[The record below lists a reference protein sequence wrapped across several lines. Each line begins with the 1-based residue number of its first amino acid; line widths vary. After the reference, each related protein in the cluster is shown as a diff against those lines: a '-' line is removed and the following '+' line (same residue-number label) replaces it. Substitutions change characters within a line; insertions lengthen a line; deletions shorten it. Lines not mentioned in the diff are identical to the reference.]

1 MEKVDSI
8 DKTQVDNNEK
18 INEFQILKNN
28 NIYNIK
34 INAVNDDST
43 KEKIKILISFTL
55 NEKFYIYEECFDPL
69 CDLKTVLTFS
79 EIYQIVI
86 KAIEDNKCEIIHQ
99 NDENN
104 EYIIMKIDINNEIK
118 EIKLL
123 QSNHNN
129 ITKLNELIKNYKTLK
144 EKYIQLKK
152 EKEKDNIKK
161 IYYNSDI
168 GSGSGSIYND
178 NDSDNSING
187 NRNNYINANVFNPTI
202 YENSDENHIILDS
215 YSKIWCMLDI
225 NNISYI
231 ENEEKINLNLAAL
244 GLSNR
249 RIILI
254 NLNTMK
260 IHQEIQTPDTV
271 YSLAKF
277 NNDSKYLIA
286 ALENGQMIIYILKED
301 KYEQYQL
308 LEKPKE
314 LKKGEINKVITLSD
328 GNIATAERGALSIWK
343 PKIEEGEKKFE
354 LFKEIITHNDT
365 CQLLEI
371 NPGVFACAIYRSKLI
386 NVYKNDGNEYPLLGS
401 ITNAE
406 SHGSNSNGMAKI
418 NDNIFCSGGEKS
430 FLYIASVEPL
440 QIIQKIIMDNE
451 DKWNFIHFIYN
462 SNDGFIFTSIGD
474 GIIQYKIV
482 TDNDG
487 NFIKLE
493 EFDIIE
499 DGFNNSA
506 IIITGDGKILYKQ
519 KKENFDNKTN
529 LFLTNYKKLDN

>member
-1 MEKVDSI
+1 MI
-8 DKTQVDNNEK
+8 
-18 INEFQILKNN
+18 
-28 NIYNIK
+28 
-34 INAVNDDST
+34 
-43 KEKIKILISFTL
+43 
-55 NEKFYIYEECFDPL
+55 
-69 CDLKTVLTFS
+69 
-79 EIYQIVI
+79 
-86 KAIEDNKCEIIHQ
+86 
-99 NDENN
+99 
-104 EYIIMKIDINNEIK
+104 
-118 EIKLL
+118 
-123 QSNHNN
+123 
-129 ITKLNELIKNYKTLK
+129 LIKNYKTLK

-152 EKEKDNIKK
+152 EKEKNNIKR
-161 IYYNSDI
+161 IFYNSD
-168 GSGSGSIYND
+168 SGSIYNE

-187 NRNNYINANVFNPTI
+187 NGNNYINAHVFNPTI
-202 YENSDENHIILDS
+202 YENSDENHIILNS
-215 YSKIWCMLDI
+215 YFYKIWCMLEI

-231 ENEEKINLNLAAL
+231 ENEEKININLAAL
-244 GLSNR
+244 GLSNK

-254 NLNTMK
+254 NLNKMK

-286 ALENGQMIIYILKED
+286 AFENGQMIIYILKED

-343 PKIEEGEKKFE
+343 PKIGEEEKKFE

-371 NPGVFACAIYRSKLI
+371 NPGVFACAIYKSKLI
-386 NVYKNDGNEYPLLGS
+386 NVYKNEGKEYPLLGS

-418 NDNIFCSGGEKS
+418 NDNIFCSGGEKN

-440 QIIQKIIMDNE
+440 QIIQKIIINDEDNL
-451 DKWNFIHFIYN
+451 NFIHFIYN

-499 DGFNNSA
+499 DAYNNSA
-506 IIITGDGKILYKQ
+506 IITVDGKILYKQ
-519 KKENFDNKTN
+519 KKENLDNKTN